1 MQRLSGFAR
10 IGAKRGS
17 TRPAGVPVYLCAR
30 GGAVYADS
38 STCPARSHRT
48 MEIRGSFAELVLQSL
63 DLGERPDAEP
73 MQLFVEDLALVKC
86 STPAILCNET
96 QRPAVGIL
104 PLERYRYV
112 LMLHQVQQVLA
123 QGCEGGP
130 AAWTP
135 DEACRAVMYFSE
147 NDRFAPRGERG
158 PGYRFVWK
166 VGHKRGDA

>member
-1 MQRLSGFAR
+1 MRGRGSAAAAPNARRAVCCTWNPCAMQRLSGFAR

-73 MQLFVEDLALVKC
+73 MQL
-86 STPAILCNET
+86 
-96 QRPAVGIL
+96 
-104 PLERYRYV
+104 
-112 LMLHQVQQVLA
+112 
-123 QGCEGGP
+123 
-130 AAWTP
+130 
-135 DEACRAVMYFSE
+135 
-147 NDRFAPRGERG
+147 
-158 PGYRFVWK
+158 
-166 VGHKRGDA
+166 